1 MSPLPGAPLY
11 AGRGLG
17 RGLGRVWPSA
27 GTEGTVGPAERLV
40 GAVVFVGRAF
50 WDALLEEAVA
60 SGRTAMGG
68 CESGACGFLSDAYML
83 V

>member
-1 MSPLPGAPLY
+1 M
-11 AGRGLG
+11 
-17 RGLGRVWPSA
+17 
-27 GTEGTVGPAERLV
+27 

-83 V
+83 VSAVLGDNPVTSEPR